1 MMLFLYFLV
10 GYVALYVVIWL
21 HEVGHALVYSLYN
34 CKENPFNVHVPF
46 YLFFSTPQP
55 VNIEKAKYLTSKQD
69 FHVGIAGIMM
79 NLFFGLPLA
88 VLLLNTDIQT
98 SLFLFFI
105 YSFTLFHL
113 VEAATYLTISNLFL
127 SSDIVSVQ
135 RYKPILRIPLFI
147 IGLGIIA
154 LFIMMVIKSP
164 ETWRVAYIASIF
176 ILVLCMVLGRFFFT
190 RKALSSLKAD

>member
-10 GYVALYVVIWL
+10 GYGALYVVIWL
-21 HEVGHALVYSLYN
+21 HEVGHALVYSKYN

-46 YLFFSTPQP
+46 YIFFSTPQP
-55 VNIEKAKYLTSKQD
+55 VNIEKAKYLTKKQD

-105 YSFTLFHL
+105 SSFTLFHL

-154 LFIMMVIKSP
+154 LIIMMVIKSP

-190 RKALSSLKAD
+190 RKALSSLKG

>member
-88 VLLLNTDIQT
+88 VFLLNTDFQT

-154 LFIMMVIKSP
+154 LIIMMVIKSP

>member
-1 MMLFLYFLV
+1 MLFLYFLV
-10 GYVALYVVIWL
+10 GYGALYVVIWL

-88 VLLLNTDIQT
+88 VFLLNTDFQT

-113 VEAATYLTISNLFL
+113 VEAATYLTVSNLFL

-147 IGLGIIA
+147 IGLGMIA
-154 LFIMMVIKSP
+154 LIIILVIKSP
-164 ETWRVAYIASIF
+164 AVWKITYIVSIF
-176 ILVLCMVLGRFFFT
+176 VMLSCMVIGRFLFT
-190 RKALSSLKAD
+190 RKVQRSLKVD

>member
-10 GYVALYVVIWL
+10 GYGALYVVIWL
-21 HEVGHALVYSLYN
+21 HEVGHALVYSLYH

-79 NLFFGLPLA
+79 NLFFGLPLS

-147 IGLGIIA
+147 IGLGMIA
-154 LFIMMVIKSP
+154 LIIIMVIKSP
-164 ETWRVAYIASIF
+164 AVWKIAYIISIF
-176 ILVLCMVLGRFFFT
+176 VMLSCMVIGRFLFT
-190 RKALSSLKAD
+190 RKVQRSLKVD

>member
-55 VNIEKAKYLTSKQD
+55 VNIEKAKFLTNKQD

-79 NLFFGLPLA
+79 NLFFSLPLA
-88 VLLLNTDIQT
+88 VFLLITDSQT

-154 LFIMMVIKSP
+154 LIIIMVIKSP
-164 ETWRVAYIASIF
+164 AVWKIAYIVSIF
-176 ILVLCMVLGRFFFT
+176 VMLSCMVIGRFLFT
-190 RKALSSLKAD
+190 RKVQRSVKVD

>member
-1 MMLFLYFLV
+1 MILFLYFLV
-10 GYVALYVVIWL
+10 GYGALYVVIWL
-21 HEVGHALVYSLYN
+21 HEVGHALIYSKYN

-79 NLFFGLPLA
+79 NLYFGLPLA
-88 VLLLNTDIQT
+88 VWLLNTDFQP

-113 VEAATYLTISNLFL
+113 VEATTYLTISNLFL
-127 SSDIVSVQ
+127 SSDIVSVH

-154 LFIMMVIKSP
+154 LIIMMVIKSP
-164 ETWRVAYIASIF
+164 ETWRVTYMVSIF
-176 ILVLCMVLGRFFFT
+176 IMVSCMALGRFLFT
-190 RKALSSLKAD
+190 RKVQSSLKVD

>member
-1 MMLFLYFLV
+1 MILFLYFLV
-10 GYVALYVVIWL
+10 GYGALYVVIWL
-21 HEVGHALVYSLYN
+21 HEVGHALVYSKYN

-69 FHVGIAGIMM
+69 FHIGIAGIMM
-79 NLFFGLPLA
+79 NLIFGLPLA
-88 VLLLNTDIQT
+88 VWLLNTHFQP
-98 SLFLFFI
+98 SLFTFFI

-135 RYKPILRIPLFI
+135 RYNPILRIPLFI

-154 LFIMMVIKSP
+154 LIIMMVINSP
-164 ETWRVAYIASIF
+164 AEWRIAYIVSIF
-176 ILVLCMVLGRFFFT
+176 IMISCMVVGRFLYT
-190 RKALSSLKAD
+190 RKVQSSLKAD